1 MVLAKDLSKLGPL
14 LFTFLY
20 TTALQV
26 GGEEGGVMAATWS
39 PGLPSSRLHYR
50 PGMEHQVKLVAPR
63 NKLRIVTVLQP
74 PFMMYDANSGYSGYC
89 YDLLVAVAEI
99 LK

>member
-1 MVLAKDLSKLGPL
+1 MD
-14 LFTFLY
+14 FTLEVSQFS
-20 TTALQV
+20 TNEIV
-26 GGEEGGVMAATWS
+26 ATWT
-39 PGLPSSRLHYR
+39 PGIPDSHLIYSR
-50 PGMEHQVKLVAPR
+50 GKEQEVQLVTPR
-63 NKLRIVTVLQP
+63 EKLRIVTVLQP